1 MDFFKHFDVAVRVI
15 GTGINTEDPAI
26 LLGIGVLGILLEVW
40 LARRERWWPGLL
52 LPAASFLWTLGGLLI
67 SCGMAGDF
75 LAEMGI
81 DMAMRVQMLLMN
93 NLPTLILLVLYGG
106 CRWFRRRKHR
116 RGRELNKTRVDD
128 L

>member
-1 MDFFKHFDVAVRVI
+1 MDYFKHFDVSVRVI
-15 GTGINTEDPAI
+15 GTGINTEDSAI

-52 LPAASFLWTLGGLLI
+52 LPAASFLWTLGGLLT

-106 CRWFRRRKHR
+106 CRWFRGRKHR